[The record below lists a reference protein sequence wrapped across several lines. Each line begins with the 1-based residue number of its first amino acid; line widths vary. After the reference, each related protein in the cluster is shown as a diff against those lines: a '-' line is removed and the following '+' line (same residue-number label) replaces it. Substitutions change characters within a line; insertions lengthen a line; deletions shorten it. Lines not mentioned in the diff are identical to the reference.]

1 MLKATRSIKI
11 TANSMINGTQAMY
24 MSADLA
30 TDGKVTSSTSIQN
43 VDLYEANKT
52 ECRADLAEFQQM
64 VYDLE
69 DQGTQEDIRNR
80 QNRSTQQKWR
90 IMQNENHKQTGK
102 GFYLWR
108 RKQWPFQKTARSED
122 GYAISRN
129 II

>member
-11 TANSMINGTQAMY
+11 TASSMINGTQAMY

-69 DQGTQEDIRNR
+69 DQGTQEDIP
-80 QNRSTQQKWR
+80 
-90 IMQNENHKQTGK
+90 EQTE
-102 GFYLWR
+102 
-108 RKQWPFQKTARSED
+108 PEKTTEAED
-122 GYAISRN
+122 NAE
-129 II
+129 

>member
-69 DQGTQEDIRNR
+69 DQGTQEDIPE
-80 QNRSTQQKWR
+80 QTEP
-90 IMQNENHKQTGK
+90 ENPTE
-102 GFYLWR
+102 
-108 RKQWPFQKTARSED
+108 AED
-122 GYAISRN
+122 N
-129 II
+129 VE

>member
-64 VYDLE
+64 VYNLE
-69 DQGTQEDIRNR
+69 DQGTQEDIPE
-80 QNRSTQQKWR
+80 QTEP
-90 IMQNENHKQTGK
+90 ENPTE
-102 GFYLWR
+102 
-108 RKQWPFQKTARSED
+108 AED
-122 GYAISRN
+122 NAE
-129 II
+129 